1 MKNLITKSA
10 VGLMALG
17 LTFSA
22 TVTPAFAQDES
33 YTIQPE
39 DLGQTPKNVIL
50 LISDGMST
58 DYVTGHR
65 YFSQGVLGSELTPL
79 NYEQYLVGSLMTH
92 PEHDTPAVTDSAAAG
107 TAMATGTKTSNG
119 TLGLSSDGEPL
130 ESSLKVAKQNGKA
143 TGLVATS
150 TITHATPAA
159 FVANVESRND
169 EITIADQ
176 YFDTV
181 INDEIVV
188 DVLLGGGLS
197 NFDRSDRNLVEEFQA
212 EGYDF
217 ATNLEELE
225 ASESPQLLGLFAD
238 GALSPELDR
247 PEDEP
252 SLANMTQSA
261 IDALNQDEDGFF
273 LMVEGSQVDW
283 AGHANDGV
291 WAMTDM
297 EAFIQAVDTAIEF
310 AEEDGET
317 LVIVTADHE
326 TGGLIIGSGGYDFN
340 FEPLQQLSNT
350 PYYIAEAVVEAGDAE
365 AVYDYVEFELTANE
379 MAVIEDALLPLGEG
393 AVAIETVLKEA
404 VDVRAHLGWG
414 GRGDHTATDVPVY
427 AFGPGFENFM
437 GTIDN
442 TFIGTG
448 LKELMGGSV
457 SEETTEEETTEEGT
471 EGSEEETTEE
481 DTEGTEEVIE
491 EEGSEEDAE

>member
-1 MKNLITKSA
+1 MKNLFTKTA
-10 VGLMALG
+10 VGLMAIG
-17 LTFSA
+17 LTVSA
-22 TVTPAFAQDES
+22 TVTPVFAQDEGT
-33 YTIQPE
+33 TIHPE

-65 YFSQGVLGSELTPL
+65 YFSQSMLGAELSPL
-79 NYEQYLVGSLMTH
+79 NYEQYLVGNMMTH
-92 PEHDTPAVTDSAAAG
+92 PDHDTPAVTDSAAAG
-107 TAMATGTKTSNG
+107 TAMATGTKTTNG
-119 TLGLSSDGEPL
+119 MIGMSPDNEPL

-143 TGLVATS
+143 TGVVATS

-159 FVANVESRND
+159 FIANVENRNN
-169 EITIADQ
+169 ETEIADQ

-188 DVLLGGGLS
+188 DVMLGGGLS
-197 NFDRSDRNLVEEFQA
+197 NFDRADRNLVEEFQA

-225 ASESPQLLGLFAD
+225 AAESAQLLGLFAD
-238 GALSPELDR
+238 GSLSPELDR

-252 SLANMTQSA
+252 SLADMTNSA
-261 IDALNQDEDGFF
+261 IQALNQDEDGFF

-297 EAFIQAVDTAIEF
+297 EAFIQAVDTSIEF

-350 PYYIAEAVVEAGDAE
+350 PYYIANAVVEAGDAE
-365 AVYDYVEFELTANE
+365 AVYEYVEFDLTSRE
-379 MAVIEDALLPLGEG
+379 MGIIEEALLPLGEG

-414 GRGDHTATDVPVY
+414 GRGDHTATDVPLY

-437 GTIDN
+437 GTVDN
-442 TFIGTG
+442 TFIGSG
-448 LKELMGGSV
+448 LKELMSGSV
-457 SEETTEEETTEEGT
+457 AEEDEATEEEGT
-471 EGSEEETTEE
+471 EE
-481 DTEGTEEVIE
+481 DAEGTEEVIE
-491 EEGSEEDAE
+491 EESSEEDAE